1 MRVLLPLPVTIST
14 SPTPGNGTSR
24 RFRPSAS
31 EMRRPEPYNSAITA
45 ASRAQIQGSRVSPAR
60 SSASVRRLAAAIW
73 IGFGRLFPTF
83 GARIADSAPTLPLP
97 SRSRKRPN
105 ERRPASARIKER
117 LPISSARRIAMKAL
131 TSLASSPANRASVT
145 RVPQCSQRK
154 TRHWSRPARGPKLAA
169 AFHFESDSAM
179 DHSTRAST
187 LSASSARVVDVLVP
201 VALNQAYSYRVP
213 RGMVL
218 RMTLRMGEHLGP
230 ERVRMGVRLIGASPQ
245 RMTPAR
251 RRLIDILSDGL
262 LHAKSEAA
270 KEAGVSTGVIDGL
283 VDEGTLT
290 TEAMPRAQAP
300 PAPDPSFSAPDFS
313 RLQRTAVDAMRAL
326 AANGSFHVALLDGV
340 TGSGKTEVYFEAIA
354 EIIRRGKQSLIL
366 MPEIALTGQFLDRFA
381 HRFGVRPLEWHS
393 ELTPRT
399 RQRNW
404 AAIAAGEAP
413 VVVGARSALFLPYAD
428 LGLIVVDEEHD
439 QAYKQDEGAHYHARD
454 MAVVRAHIAKIP
466 IVLASAT
473 PSVETEVNARK
484 GRYQRVVLPSRFGG
498 QHMPH
503 IEAIDLRREAPVR
516 GRFISPRLAEQI
528 QIAVERREQALLFL
542 NRRGYAPLTL
552 CRACGHRF
560 ACTICDAWLVDHRF
574 RQRLVCHHCGF
585 SMPRP
590 HICPH
595 CAAEQSLVAVGPG
608 VERLQEEAA
617 QLFPD
622 ARTMVLSSDLIT
634 SIETMRTELNE
645 IAQGRVDIIIGTQL
659 VAKGHN
665 FPRLNLVGVIDAD
678 LGLSN
683 GDPRA
688 AERTFQLLNQVI
700 GRAGREQGRGVG
712 YLQTHQP
719 DHPVMKALI
728 ACDREAFYASE
739 IEARERAFYPPFG
752 RLASLIISA
761 GDRSTAESFARRL
774 VAVAPIDERI
784 QVLGPA
790 EAPLAVIKGRYRFRL
805 LVKSLRNVDLSE
817 YLREWLAAGPKTK
830 GNLKLEIDVDPQSFL

>member
-1 MRVLLPLPVTIST
+1 MDRSA
-14 SPTPGNGTSR
+14 PGK
-24 RFRPSAS
+24 P
-31 EMRRPEPYNSAITA
+31 
-45 ASRAQIQGSRVSPAR
+45 
-60 SSASVRRLAAAIW
+60 SSA
-73 IGFGRLFPTF
+73 T
-83 GARIADSAPTLPLP
+83 
-97 SRSRKRPN
+97 
-105 ERRPASARIKER
+105 
-117 LPISSARRIAMKAL
+117 SSG
-131 TSLASSPANRASVT
+131 S
-145 RVPQCSQRK
+145 
-154 TRHWSRPARGPKLAA
+154 
-169 AFHFESDSAM
+169 
-179 DHSTRAST
+179 
-187 LSASSARVVDVLVP
+187 RVVDVLVP
-201 VALNQAYSYRVP
+201 VALDRAYSYRVP
-213 RGMVL
+213 RGVDLKPGDVVSVPLGPREVTAVVWADNANPDPRLHNRLKDVGEKLDVPPLREELRTLVDWVANYTLSARGMVL

-230 ERVRMGVRLIGASPQ
+230 ERVRMGVRLIGDPPQ
-245 RMTPAR
+245 RMTTAR
-251 RRLIDILSDGL
+251 RRLIEILSDGL
-262 LHAKSEAA
+262 LHGKSDAA
-270 KEAGVSTGVIDGL
+270 KEAGVSAGVIDGL
-283 VDEGTLT
+283 VDEGTLAV
-290 TEAMPRAQAP
+290 EPMARALPP
-300 PAPDPSFSAPDFS
+300 PAPDPEFAAPDFS
-313 RLQRTAVDAMRAL
+313 PEQAVAAQAMQQL
-326 AANGSFHVALLDGV
+326 AAKDEFQVALLDGV
-340 TGSGKTEVYFEAIA
+340 TGSGKTEVYFEAVA
-354 EIIRRGKQSLIL
+354 EAVRRGRQVLIL

-381 HRFGVRPLEWHS
+381 LRFGVRPLEWHS

-399 RQRNW
+399 RARNW
-404 AAIAAGEAP
+404 ASIAAGEAH
-413 VVVGARSALFLPYAD
+413 VVVGARSALFLPYAN
-428 LGLIVVDEEHD
+428 LGLIIVDEEHD

-484 GRYQRVVLPSRFGG
+484 GRYLRVPLPSRFGG

-503 IEAIDLRREAPVR
+503 IEAIDLRREGPPR
-516 GRFISPRLAEQI
+516 GRFISPPLAEAI
-528 QIAVERREQALLFL
+528 KIAVERREQALLFL

-590 HICPH
+590 HQCPH
-595 CAAEQSLVAVGPG
+595 CGAEETLAAVGPG

-617 QLFPD
+617 ALFPD

-634 SIETMRTELNE
+634 SIETMRSELNE
-645 IAQGRVDIIIGTQL
+645 IAEGRVDIIIGTQL

-665 FPRLNLVGVIDAD
+665 FPRLNLVGVVDAD

-700 GRAGREQGRGVG
+700 GRAGREQGRGIG

-719 DHPVMKALI
+719 EHPVMKALV

-739 IEARERAFYPPFG
+739 IEQRERAGYPPFG
-752 RLASLIISA
+752 RLASLIVSA
-761 GDRSTAESFARRL
+761 GDRPTAEGFARKL
-774 VAVAPIDERI
+774 AAMAPLDERI

-805 LVKSLRNVDLSE
+805 LVKSARGVDLSS

-830 GNLKLEIDVDPQSFL
+830 GNLKLEVDVDPQSFL